1 MSGSPSISRRV
12 ILYLLLAQFF
22 ALFVGWAI
30 WNGLSLAGVW
40 SSEPT
45 TIDDFAE
52 ARARKLILDS
62 IQRAPDGSLRLEPTA
77 ALLGEQARTPG
88 FKFAAFTVGS
98 GTPLPGSSPELV
110 AALSGLATGG
120 LIKPQSMW
128 FDWTQLGPDERA
140 GALRT
145 QRTPYGYVRI
155 ASLGYRFRWYD
166 VFYSIYFQEGD
177 WMQIYFSIAFA
188 ACAASAWFAVRR
200 GLAPLTRAVQEV
212 ERIDLHSLNQRIRKD
227 QAPSEV
233 LPFIEAVNGALERL
247 DADAMRLRR
256 FTANAAHELRTPVAI
271 LGARLDAPEEPSF
284 KNDLKRDARRI
295 RNIVEQLLASARL
308 SGAAAP
314 LGESIDLV
322 AAAQAVVTDAALLA
336 IKNGRQ
342 IALEAPAAPVRTHGD
357 RLAIE
362 SVIANLVDNALRAEP
377 RGGAV
382 LVRVNAEAVVEV
394 VDHGAGVAPEN
405 RTQIFEPFWRKT
417 NATPGAGLGLA
428 IAKELMDKH
437 AGRIWVEETEAGG
450 ATFKLSFRTLQQTW

>member
-12 ILYLLLAQFF
+12 IRYLLLAQLF
-22 ALFVGWAI
+22 ALLVGWAV

-52 ARARKLILDS
+52 TRARRLILDS

-77 ALLGEQARTPG
+77 ALIREQARTPG
-88 FKFAAFTVGS
+88 FKFAVFTVES
-98 GTPLPGSSPELV
+98 GMPLPGSSPELV
-110 AALSGLATGG
+110 AALAVVATGG
-120 LIKPQSMW
+120 AVKPQAMW
-128 FDWTQLGPDERA
+128 FDWADQGPKERT

-145 QRTPYGYVRI
+145 QRTPYGYVRV
-155 ASLGYRFRWYD
+155 ASFGYRFHWYD
-166 VFYSIYFQEGD
+166 VLYSLYFQEGD

-200 GLAPLTRAVQEV
+200 GLAPLTNAVQEV
-212 ERIDLHSLNQRIRKD
+212 ERIDLDSLNQRIRKD

-308 SGAAAP
+308 GGAAAP

-322 AAAQAVVTDAALLA
+322 AATQAVVKDAALLA

-342 IALEAPAAPVRTHGD
+342 IALEAPAGSVRTYGD

-382 LVRVNAEAVVEV
+382 LVRVTAEAVVEV
-394 VDHGAGVAPEN
+394 VDHGAGVAPED

-417 NATPGAGLGLA
+417 NATPGSGLGLA
-428 IAKELMDKH
+428 IAKELMDRH

-450 ATFKLSFRTLQQTW
+450 ATFKLSSHNLQES